1 MFHSFCGSVQ
11 QISVLIDGA
20 KYEMESVTNLPKG
33 IIALGDYKAKLVKD
47 QQKPTHEFNRTYSL
61 MFPDGST
68 RDFFVTGQL
77 E

>member
-1 MFHSFCGSVQ
+1 MFHSSCGSVQ

-20 KYEMESVTNLPKG
+20 KYEMESVTALPKG

-47 QQKPTHEFNRTYSL
+47 QQKPTREFNRTYSL

-68 RDFFVTGQL
+68 RDFVVTGEL